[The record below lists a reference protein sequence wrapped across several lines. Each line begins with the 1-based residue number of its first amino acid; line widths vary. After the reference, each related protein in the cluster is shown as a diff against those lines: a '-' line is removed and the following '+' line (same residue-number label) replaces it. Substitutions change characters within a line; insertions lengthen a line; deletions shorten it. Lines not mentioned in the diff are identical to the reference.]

1 MLYQIHVVP
10 VPLRMLL
17 YSVLEIM
24 LCSIILNTESKWK
37 LACSF
42 IAQYWLRVTTTD
54 SELFVWYSNI
64 WSCWDFLSQW
74 TSGLIVSLSFLLK
87 VNLFLSGILMNMLW
101 LVDICTYTY
110 ILLLYIFVLH
120 CCYVIISV
128 GSDFLM
134 SSKLE

>member
-1 MLYQIHVVP
+1 MFQLNFICSIYFLSSPLDGHIICNGKKSENNMVLYQIHVVP

-101 LVDICTYTY
+101 L
-110 ILLLYIFVLH
+110 
-120 CCYVIISV
+120 
-128 GSDFLM
+128 
-134 SSKLE
+134 